1 MNIQIICVKLRFP
14 ALTYLTSLN
23 DQVLMLITVTDLL
36 ELKGSSHFITDLKVG
51 IHFRYSSQDR
61 NQVLSTSFV
70 VHLKVIF
77 LTSLRSTR
85 QMCYVSVCVF
95 VCVGLVLVMTRAYGD
110 TADQCFIWPASLKE
124 LKMVI
129 LIPHEPCNNFSSSL
143 AKTYLK

>member
-1 MNIQIICVKLRFP
+1 MQRKGLSFTSKDEQMNIQIIHVKLRFP

-85 QMCYVSVCVF
+85 QMYLCECVCL
-95 VCVGLVLVMTRAYGD
+95 CMCRVGAGD
-110 TADQCFIWPASLKE
+110 GKGIWRYRRPMFL
-124 LKMVI
+124 
-129 LIPHEPCNNFSSSL
+129 L
-143 AKTYLK
+143 ACIFKRTKNGYSDST

>member
-1 MNIQIICVKLRFP
+1 MQRKGLSFTSKDEQMNIQIIRVKLRFP

-85 QMCYVSVCVF
+85 Q
-95 VCVGLVLVMTRAYGD
+95 
-110 TADQCFIWPASLKE
+110 
-124 LKMVI
+124 
-129 LIPHEPCNNFSSSL
+129 
-143 AKTYLK
+143 TYLCECVCLCMCRVGAGDGKGIWGYRRPVFHLACIFKRTKNGYSDST